1 MVKATFKG
9 KREPIELE
17 GDMILGTTIQY
28 DAIRDSGAFIIG
40 DVKFSIL
47 PGALARMAAALLKA
61 YFSGAGR
68 KRMQI
73 SIRHFTQLRKQHGR
87 RIPMKKRL
95 AKKIEKMRRKK
106 IHEALEMMLE
116 INTTRSADIRAYW
129 TQAYGVL
136 FVFGSCSRRRC

>member
-9 KREPIELE
+9 KREPMELE

-61 YFSGAGR
+61 YFSGEGLEKAYADF
-68 KRMQI
+68 
-73 SIRHFTQLRKQHGR
+73 HTTF
-87 RIPMKKRL
+87 L
-95 AKKIEKMRRKK
+95 ATT
-106 IHEALEMMLE
+106 EAAWEE
-116 INTTRSADIRAYW
+116 DSGEEETGKEN
-129 TQAYGVL
+129 
-136 FVFGSCSRRRC
+136 

>member
-61 YFSGAGR
+61 YFSGEELEKAYADF
-68 KRMQI
+68 
-73 SIRHFTQLRKQHGR
+73 HTTF
-87 RIPMKKRL
+87 L
-95 AKKIEKMRRKK
+95 ATT
-106 IHEALEMMLE
+106 EAAWEE
-116 INTTRSADIRAYW
+116 DSGEEETGKEN
-129 TQAYGVL
+129 
-136 FVFGSCSRRRC
+136 